1 MKNKFIFLVVSLLS
15 YLTMLLIP
23 SVSHADWVH
32 TPVSVDP
39 TASANNGHYN
49 SGGRRIVKINDITFV
64 LVVDGGSDHIHK
76 STNDGPW
83 SEIDS
88 EYGYSGCLVSGAD
101 NYVYHFSRF
110 GGNIRM
116 VKFLYDATTI
126 PAPVNIATD
135 GGTTHGVYRQINAT
149 VNEAGDLFVF
159 YHDDNGGSY
168 DTIYM
173 TKSVDNGISWEPRV
187 TIRAGNSEHSWG
199 FVHSD
204 VTPDGDIVIVY
215 SEWES
220 KSIQFA
226 ISDNGTAWTHT
237 EIASGDVYNPS
248 ILPGENNDL
257 YVFAQSNP
265 DDGLVFKKSTNNG
278 NTWPSNWISIQA
290 NHANGYADPSPA
302 LGDDGNIYVAF
313 RGTDNYTV
321 YSDDLR
327 EYIAMSDDGG
337 TSWSFP
343 FHRNATDGR
352 VGTRSIT
359 RYQTWHNYG
368 GPFEWTWLEENGED
382 TNIYP
387 TLYNLN
393 TDVLIKNITTGLTIR
408 ADVNQDSQ
416 INTTDA
422 QLTLRNSLG
431 LDMTSTNWQTSSTT
445 GDVNCDLTSNS
456 TDAMLIIRHSLGLS
470 MVGSGWCEE

>member
-1 MKNKFIFLVVSLLS
+1 MRNKLIIFATGLLFCS
-15 YLTMLLIP
+15 TMLLMP
-23 SVSHADWVH
+23 SVSYADWANA
-32 TPVSVDP
+32 PVSIDP
-39 TASANNGHYN
+39 TVSADNGHYN
-49 SGGRRIVKINDITFV
+49 SGGRRIVRINDVT
-64 LVVDGGSDHIHK
+64 LALAVDGGSDHIYK
-76 STNDGPW
+76 STNNGPW

-110 GGNIRM
+110 GGNVRM

-126 PAPVNIATD
+126 PIPVNIAVD

-173 TKSVDNGISWEPRV
+173 IKSVDKGVSWEPR
-187 TIRAGNSEHSWG
+187 TIVRAGNSEHSWG

-226 ISDNGTAWTHT
+226 IYDGTSWTHT
-237 EIASGDVYNPS
+237 EIASGGIYNPS

-265 DDGLVFKKSTNNG
+265 DNGLVFKKSTNNG
-278 NTWPSNWISIQA
+278 DAWSSSWTSIQA

-327 EYIAMSDDGG
+327 EYITMSDDGG
-337 TSWSFP
+337 ISWSFP
-343 FHRNATDGR
+343 DNHLEGGR
-352 VGTRSIT
+352 VGTRSIM

-368 GPFEWTWLEENGED
+368 GPLEWTWLEEDGED

-387 TLYNLN
+387 TLYDLN
-393 TDVLIKNITTGLTIR
+393 TDVLIKNITTGSTIR
-408 ADVNQDSQ
+408 ADVDQNST
-416 INTTDA
+416 INTIDA
-422 QLTLRNSLG
+422 QLTLRNSLD
-431 LDMTSTNWQTSSTT
+431 LSMTGTDWQESATT
-445 GDVNCDLTSNS
+445 GDVNCDGNSNS
-456 TDAMLIIRHSLGLS
+456 ADAMLIMRYSLGLS
-470 MVGSGWCEE
+470 MVGTGWCE